1 MKYHLHIAIGVLLTL
16 VIAACA
22 PAAPASQETA
32 PPQQVASAEPFHPLS
47 TQTGNEAI
55 DQVLEAVSRGDPQ
68 SLRSLVEFT
77 NAVCTQQEGLGGPPK
92 CREGEAEGTPV
103 EVLSF
108 LGGEGSFIRKDEIGN
123 WTGIT
128 ASGIYAIYEVN
139 AAVISSEQ
147 YYPIGKY
154 VVLFVSGENQPAV
167 ALRIGERGIVRVDT
181 IFDSS
186 PESLRA
192 IVEREASTVILAPKS

>member
-77 NAVCTQQEGLGGPPK
+77 NAVCTQLEGLGGPPK

>member
-108 LGGEGSFIRKDEIGN
+108 LGGEGSFIRKDDIGN